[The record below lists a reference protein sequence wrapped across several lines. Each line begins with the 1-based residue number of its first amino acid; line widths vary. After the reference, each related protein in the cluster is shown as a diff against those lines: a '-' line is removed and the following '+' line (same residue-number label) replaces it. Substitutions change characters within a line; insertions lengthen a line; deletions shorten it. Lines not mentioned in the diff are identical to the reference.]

1 MRFFIFVL
9 ILFLTKSVYAQGPF
23 VYDDHGKRDPFKP
36 LVSEDGLVITY
47 DEDLSVNDL
56 NLEGV
61 IADGSGNN
69 AAIVNDK
76 IVKVHDQ
83 IGPYVVDVITSDH
96 VEFLKGTDRYI
107 LQIKKSG
114 F

>member
-1 MRFFIFVL
+1 MRIFIFVL
-9 ILFLTKSVYAQGPF
+9 LLFITNLVYAQDSF

-36 LVSEDGLVITY
+36 LVSADGLVITY

-61 IADGSGNN
+61 IADSSGNN

-76 IVKVHDQ
+76 IVKVHDS
-83 IGPYVVDVITSDH
+83 IGPYVVDVITDDH
-96 VEFLKGTDRYI
+96 VEFLKGTQRYI
-107 LQIKKSG
+107 LKIKKAS